1 MNLLRKI
8 KNPELL
14 IWLGVGLWWMINL
27 IQAGFT
33 ELADDEAYYHMFA
46 QRLDWGYFDHPPVT
60 ALLVYLGG
68 FLEGEFGVR
77 FFFTL
82 LQPIYLYALW
92 RIIRPEA
99 PTVRDG
105 ALFLLI
111 SAAMPI
117 LQLYGFIAVPDGP
130 LMLFTALFLW
140 CYKTFTEKN
149 NWTSALLMGI
159 CLAALAYSK
168 YHGALVFCSP
178 FCQTSSC

>member
-1 MNLLRKI
+1 MNLLLKI

-68 FLEGEFGVR
+68 FLGGEFGVR

-82 LQPIYLYALW
+82 RFSI
-92 RIIRPEA
+92 
-99 PTVRDG
+99 
-105 ALFLLI
+105 
-111 SAAMPI
+111 
-117 LQLYGFIAVPDGP
+117 
-130 LMLFTALFLW
+130 
-140 CYKTFTEKN
+140 
-149 NWTSALLMGI
+149 
-159 CLAALAYSK
+159 
-168 YHGALVFCSP
+168 HFCSRYFWLP
-178 FCQTSSC
+178 GGNTEQLALSIGH